1 MSSEPNSS
9 DLSTLPPPDV
19 LQPVDYEAVLTEMRD
34 DLVEIAPELADVL
47 SVESEPISKLL
58 EIMAYWRI
66 HDRQMVNDA
75 VKSNLLSFARGG
87 DLDQLASFYDVA
99 RLTGET
105 DEPFRNRL
113 QTNIRGWSPGSVDYY
128 RFHALSVDP
137 TIQGAYAASPEPG
150 LIRVAVLFAGET
162 DETLLTAVRDRLTN
176 PAVRLLTDRVE
187 VVAAILI
194 PVAVVAKIWL
204 RPDAP
209 PGVMDAINNGFPEL
223 FNKSRS
229 LGWNLARSWIIAAL
243 HISGVKRVELVAPD
257 NDIDVAS
264 DQCVELTGF
273 EIVAQGVEW

>member
-1 MSSEPNSS
+1 MSGESNSS

-19 LQPVDYEAVLTEMRD
+19 LQPVNYESVLAEMRN
-34 DLVEIAPELADVL
+34 DLVELAPELADVL
-47 SVESEPISKLL
+47 SVESEPITKLL

-75 VKSNLLSFARGG
+75 VKSNLLSFAGGG

-137 TIQGAYAASPEPG
+137 TIQGAYAASPESG

-162 DETLLTAVRDRLTN
+162 DEILLMSVRDRLTN

-194 PVAVVAKIWL
+194 PVSVQAKIWL

-209 PGVMDAINNGFPEL
+209 PGVMDAINTGFPEL

-229 LGWNLARSWIIAAL
+229 LGWNLAKSWIIASM
-243 HISGVKRVELVAPD
+243 HIPGVKRVELTTPS
-257 NDIDVAS
+257 NDINVAS
-264 DQCVELTGF
+264 DQCVELAGI
-273 EIVAQGVEW
+273 EISANGVEW

>member
-1 MSSEPNSS
+1 MSESNTS
-9 DLSTLPPPDV
+9 DLSSLPPPDV
-19 LQPVDYEAVLTEMRD
+19 LQSVDYEAVLAEMRN
-34 DLVEIAPELADVL
+34 DLVERAPELEVVL
-47 SVESEPISKLL
+47 AVESEPITKLL

-75 VKSNLLSFARGG
+75 VKSNLLSFAGGG

-113 QTNIRGWSPGSVDYY
+113 QANIRGWSPGSVDYY

-150 LIRVAVLFAGET
+150 LIRVAVLFSGET

-194 PVAVVAKIWL
+194 PVSIQAKIWL
-204 RPDAP
+204 RPEAP
-209 PGVMDAINNGFPEL
+209 PGVMDTINSGFPEL
-223 FNKSRS
+223 LNGSRS
-229 LGWNLARSWIIAAL
+229 LGWNLARSWVIAAL
-243 HISGVKRVELVAPD
+243 HISGVKRVELTTPSD
-257 NDIDVAS
+257 DIDVAS
-264 DQCVELTGF
+264 DQCIELAGF
-273 EIVAQGVEW
+273 EITQKGVEW

>member
-1 MSSEPNSS
+1 MSESNISN
-9 DLSTLPPPDV
+9 LPPPDI
-19 LQPVDYEAVLTEMRD
+19 LQPVDYEAVLAEMRS
-34 DLVEIAPELADVL
+34 DLVELAPELTAVL
-47 SVESEPISKLL
+47 AVESEPITKML

-99 RLTGET
+99 RLAGET

-113 QTNIRGWSPGSVDYY
+113 QANIKGWSPGSIDYY

-137 TIQGAYAASPEPG
+137 TIQGAYAASPESG

-194 PVAVVAKIWL
+194 PVSVQADIWL
-204 RPDAP
+204 RPDSP
-209 PGVMDAINNGFPEL
+209 PGVMDTINSGFPEL

-229 LGWNLARSWIIAAL
+229 LGWNLAKSWIIAAL
-243 HISGVKRVELVAPD
+243 HISGVKRVELTAPTD
-257 NDIDVAS
+257 DIDVAS

-273 EIVAQGVEW
+273 EIVKKGVEW

>member
-1 MSSEPNSS
+1 MSGESNSS

-19 LQPVDYEAVLTEMRD
+19 LQSVDYEAALVEMRN
-34 DLVEIAPELADVL
+34 DLVKLAPELAAVL
-47 SVESEPISKLL
+47 TVESEPITKLL

-75 VKSNLLSFARGG
+75 VKSNLLSFAGGG

-162 DETLLTAVRDRLTN
+162 DETLLSAVRDRLTN

-194 PVAVVAKIWL
+194 TVSVQAKIWL

-209 PGVMDAINNGFPEL
+209 PGVLDTIKGGFPEL
-223 FNKSRS
+223 LNKSRS
-229 LGWNLARSWIIAAL
+229 LGWNLAKSWIIAAL
-243 HISGVKRVELVAPD
+243 HISGVKRVALTAPTD
-257 NDIDVAS
+257 DIDVAS
-264 DQCVELTGF
+264 DQCIELSGF
-273 EIVAQGVEW
+273 EIVEKGVEW

>member
-1 MSSEPNSS
+1 MSGESNSS

-19 LQPVDYEAVLTEMRD
+19 LQPVNYESVLAEMRN
-34 DLVEIAPELADVL
+34 DLVELAPELADVL
-47 SVESEPISKLL
+47 SVESEPITKLL

-75 VKSNLLSFARGG
+75 VKSNLLSFAGGG

-137 TIQGAYAASPEPG
+137 TIQGAYAASPESG

-162 DETLLTAVRDRLTN
+162 DEILLTSVRDRLTN

-194 PVAVVAKIWL
+194 PVSVQAKIWL

-209 PGVMDAINNGFPEL
+209 PGVMDAINTGFPEL

-229 LGWNLARSWIIAAL
+229 LGWNLAKSWIIASM
-243 HISGVKRVELVAPD
+243 HIPGVKRVELTTPS
-257 NDIDVAS
+257 NDINVAS
-264 DQCVELTGF
+264 DQCVELAGI
-273 EIVAQGVEW
+273 EISANGVEW